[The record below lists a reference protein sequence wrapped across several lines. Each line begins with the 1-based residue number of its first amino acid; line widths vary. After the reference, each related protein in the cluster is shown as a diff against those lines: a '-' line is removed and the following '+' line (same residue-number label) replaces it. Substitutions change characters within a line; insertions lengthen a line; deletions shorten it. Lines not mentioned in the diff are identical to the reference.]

1 MTEKKKNDGLAEE
14 ILDNIPGLGGLFKTL
29 KKSPAFK
36 EKMEEIN
43 DELERKIK
51 ETPLKKSDV
60 NTSFGFSMGSPGGT
74 RSGGT
79 REKPFKAHKSM
90 AKKTEPRKQ
99 KEWPA
104 DIFDEED
111 HIKIIVE
118 MPGVDEKEIQT
129 NLENDVITISSLSVK
144 RKYSHNLKL
153 PCSPKG
159 NLTKSYKNGI
169 LEINI
174 MKL

>member
-60 NTSFGFSMGSPGGT
+60 NTSFGFSMGSPGGS
-74 RSGGT
+74 RSGGNS
-79 REKPFKAHKSM
+79 EKPFNAHKSM
-90 AKKTEPRKQ
+90 AKHSSPLEQ

-111 HIKIIVE
+111 HINVIVE
-118 MPGVDEKEIQT
+118 MPGVNENEIKI
-129 NLENDVITISSLSVK
+129 NLENDVLTITTDNVK
-144 RKYSHNLKL
+144 RKHSHNLKL

-159 NLTKSYKNGI
+159 KLNKIYKNGI
-169 LEINI
+169 LEIII
-174 MKL
+174 MK

>member
-1 MTEKKKNDGLAEE
+1 MSEKKKEDGLAEG

-60 NTSFGFSMGSPGGT
+60 NTSFGFSMGTPGGS
-74 RSGGT
+74 RSGET
-79 REKPFKAHKSM
+79 REKPFKAHKTT
-90 AKKTEPRKQ
+90 KKSSASRGQ

-111 HIKIIVE
+111 HIKIITE
-118 MPGVDEKEIQT
+118 MPGVDKKEIIV
-129 NLENDVITISSLSVK
+129 NLENDVLTIYTDNIK
-144 RKYSHNLKL
+144 RKYSHKLKL

-159 NLTKSYKNGI
+159 KLTKSYKNGI
-169 LEINI
+169 LAINI
-174 MKL
+174 KK